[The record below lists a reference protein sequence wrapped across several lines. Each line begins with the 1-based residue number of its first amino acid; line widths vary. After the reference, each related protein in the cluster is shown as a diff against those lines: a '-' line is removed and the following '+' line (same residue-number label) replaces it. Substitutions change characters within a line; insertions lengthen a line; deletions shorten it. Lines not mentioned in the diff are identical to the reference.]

1 MTTWLTTDW
10 HLHHKNIM
18 KYENRPNNFESIILD
33 NINSTIKDGDR
44 LINLGDVA
52 FGLNIHDTIFNFI
65 SNIKHHHDVSVY
77 LLKGNHDKK
86 SNNFYLSCLFD
97 YVDHDLI
104 INHTLLSHCPRDLNL
119 SQFKNVKYNIHGH
132 MHRAL
137 NRDDELSYPFYDNEK
152 HILLSIERTNYQLIN
167 LDEFEKS
174 IKIIDNK
181 KYLYGSEFVGK

>member
-1 MTTWLTTDW
+1 
-10 HLHHKNIM
+10 
-18 KYENRPNNFESIILD
+18 
-33 NINSTIKDGDR
+33 
-44 LINLGDVA
+44 
-52 FGLNIHDTIFNFI
+52 
-65 SNIKHHHDVSVY
+65 
-77 LLKGNHDKK
+77 
-86 SNNFYLSCLFD
+86 
-97 YVDHDLI
+97 
-104 INHTLLSHCPRDLNL
+104 
-119 SQFKNVKYNIHGH
+119 